1 MNVQIKVH
9 KLRKFITH
17 LLVHIH
23 QKKKIA
29 LGIATKIACVNGMLI
44 SFSAFIFPLL
54 I

>member
-29 LGIATKIACVNGMLI
+29 LGIATMLI